1 MTLKVELGAIGGFV
15 LDDPVRGV
23 LDNLTY
29 RLGGIEFTEVT
40 DFVYECTVSRGKNR
54 ELQRF
59 GAGRLRLG
67 LRNQSR
73 EFDPLFPAATYAK
86 NLKPRQPVRVSY
98 NDERIFTGIISDWDY
113 SYDVNGQ
120 SVADITAVDEMS
132 LLAQQE
138 LVAGTAVPE
147 TSGERVNTILN
158 LSSVDWPAD
167 LRNIDTGESELGAD
181 EYSGNALRYLQTVEA
196 SEQGQLFVSRSGEL
210 QFRSRLDATPTTSS
224 YLTLSDD
231 GTEIPYT
238 EVKVNYGTEL
248 LFNRSTVTS
257 PAGTVRVNNTASQA
271 DYGITEYD
279 LDVLVDTIEQTEN
292 LAQFIV
298 QKYGEPELRFEGV
311 KVSFDGLTT
320 TQRDDLSAL
329 ELGDVVLVKF
339 TPNQVG
345 TSDPI
350 EQFGQVI
357 RIDHDIR
364 VEDHS
369 MIIGL
374 SGLEWNF
381 LILDDVEFG
390 IIGDGH
396 LAF

>member
-23 LDNLTY
+23 LDNIDF
-29 RLGGIEFTEVT
+29 RLGGIEFTDVT
-40 DFVYECTVSRGKNR
+40 DFVYECTLSRGKNR

-59 GAGRLRLG
+59 GAGRLQLS
-67 LRNQSR
+67 LRNQNR

-86 NLKPRQPVRVSY
+86 NLKPRQPVRVSL
-98 NDERIFTGIISDWDY
+98 NDERIFTGTISDWDY
-113 SYDVNGQ
+113 EFDVSGE
-120 SVADITAVDEMS
+120 SVADITAVDELS

-138 LVAGTAVPE
+138 LVPGTAVAQ
-147 TSGERVNTILN
+147 TSGERVNAILN
-158 LSSVDWPAD
+158 LPSVDWPAG

-181 EYSGNALRYLQTVEA
+181 EYSGNALRYLQVVET

-231 GTEIPYT
+231 GTGIPYVD
-238 EVKVNYGTEL
+238 VKVNYGTEL
-248 LFNRSTVTS
+248 LFNRSTVSS
-257 PAGTVRVNNTASQA
+257 PAGTVRVNNSASQA
-271 DYGITEYD
+271 DYGITEYEA
-279 LDVLVDTIEQTEN
+279 DVLVDTVAQTEN
-292 LAQFIV
+292 LAQYIV
-298 QKYGEPELRFEGV
+298 AKYGEPELRFEAV
-311 KVSFDGLTT
+311 KISYDGLTQ
-320 TQRDDLSAL
+320 TQRDSLSAL

-339 TPNQVG
+339 TPNGVG
-345 TSDPI
+345 SAI

-364 VEDHS
+364 VDDHS
-369 MIIGL
+369 MIVGMSSL
-374 SGLEWNF
+374 AWNF
-381 LILDDVEFG
+381 LVLDDVEFG
-390 IIGDGH
+390 IIGTGH